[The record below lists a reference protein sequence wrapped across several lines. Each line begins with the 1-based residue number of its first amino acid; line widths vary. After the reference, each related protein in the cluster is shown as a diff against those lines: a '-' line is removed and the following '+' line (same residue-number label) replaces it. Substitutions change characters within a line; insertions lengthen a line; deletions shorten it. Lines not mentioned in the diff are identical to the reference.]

1 MSKRKQR
8 DFFENDRVLKPGRL
22 AHGGELAVKR
32 RKIIRPLDPRRP
44 VHITMRST
52 RAKGRYNFRNH
63 QLTVKQIIETAARR
77 SRVKLH
83 KFANVGNHLH
93 ILVSFKSRETCQ
105 RFMREIAGLIA
116 RAVTGARKGKPFG
129 QFWDLLAHTR
139 VVTGLRDLKNVLDY
153 VFLNQIEGAF
163 GARARVAIDE
173 QKRSRS
179 RRKSVKRDAG

>member
-1 MSKRKQR
+1 MSKRRQR
-8 DFFENDRVLKPGRL
+8 DFFESDIALRPGRL

-63 QLTVKQIIETAARR
+63 QLTVKKIIETAARR

-93 ILVSFKSRETCQ
+93 ILVSFKSRESCQ
-105 RFMREIAGLIA
+105 RFMRRSPRSA
-116 RAVTGARKGKPFG
+116 RGGAAVPVPLERGASTG
-129 QFWDLLAHTR
+129 
-139 VVTGLRDLKNVLDY
+139 GLRSGRIAADGRGGPQPRLSPAPAW
-153 VFLNQIEGAF
+153 I
-163 GARARVAIDE
+163 RR
-173 QKRSRS
+173 RS
-179 RRKSVKRDAG
+179 RRSRRATSFP